1 MTFVTNTPG
10 HLPMTSNLPPTPTA
24 AGAPCRAVTGPGD
37 DRAAAATH
45 LASDIRERHRSQLRD
60 LRIEVVAG
68 GVVLHG
74 RATTFY
80 GKQVAQHEVM
90 RHAVAV
96 VANRIVVGR

>member
-1 MTFVTNTPG
+1 
-10 HLPMTSNLPPTPTA
+10 MTSNLPTTPTA

-45 LASDIRERHRSQLRD
+45 LASDIRERHRSLLRD

-74 RATTFY
+74 RANTFY
-80 GKQVAQHEVM
+80 GKQIAQHEVM
-90 RHAVAV
+90 RHSVV
-96 VANRIVVGR
+96 VANRIVVAR

>member
-1 MTFVTNTPG
+1 
-10 HLPMTSNLPPTPTA
+10 MTSNPLTIASA
-24 AGAPCRAVTGPGD
+24 AGPPCRATPGSAD
-37 DRAAAATH
+37 D
-45 LASDIRERHRSQLRD
+45 LASDIRERHRGLLRD

-74 RATTFY
+74 RANTFY

-90 RHAVAV
+90 RHSVTV